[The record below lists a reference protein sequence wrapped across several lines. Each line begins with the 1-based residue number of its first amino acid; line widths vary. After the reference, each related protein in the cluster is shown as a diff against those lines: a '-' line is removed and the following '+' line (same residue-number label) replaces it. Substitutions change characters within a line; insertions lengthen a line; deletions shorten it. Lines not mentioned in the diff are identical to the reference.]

1 MRIFLR
7 SLILGL
13 LCEIV
18 LYSCSADKHTDP
30 VATSKAERIVVPLH
44 PKPTLREDVIQTA
57 VTPNSART
65 KAPEFIAQSVLA
77 QIGPKPQTFLV
88 PANAASAIVC
98 AEGSMLK
105 FDPGSFVYADDGQP
119 VEGDVAISVTEYL
132 TDASFVLAG
141 LSTTSD
147 KNLLESGGMLY
158 VAASA
163 QDRPCN
169 LSTNSF
175 YEVSLPSVNEE
186 DGMQLFYSDNDGKN
200 WSPANRG
207 AMKDFRTF
215 NTYQP
220 EYINPTNNPRPR
232 KFTYE
237 AEYPGG
243 LKKMYEYLHE
253 KVKIKEEFKDVTL
266 KATCYVNITI
276 NDKGKIVKVYTPK
289 QISTYADKDIV
300 AAFKTMQHWEVDI
313 APGMTKKLLL
323 PVKMNLVRDPSQMT
337 IKEKTLSKPESKRYD
352 AKFESD
358 RYIMTVGQFGW
369 INCDKFVN
377 SEQPRTT
384 VYIPT
389 DSLSDVSMTIVF
401 HSIRSVIGGMRYTS
415 GFYFDNIPAA
425 EKITVVAVRMNELGE
440 TELAM
445 KETVVDDD
453 PITDLVFNKVTKDEM
468 IKQFEQLAKIRAPE
482 FAEL

>member
-18 LYSCSADKHTDP
+18 LYSCSADKHTEP
-30 VATSKAERIVVPLH
+30 VATSKAERIVVPLDQT
-44 PKPTLREDVIQTA
+44 PTVREDVIQTA
-57 VTPNSART
+57 IVPYSETT
-65 KAPEFIAQSVLA
+65 KAPEFVAQSVLA

-88 PANAASAIVC
+88 PSNQASEIIC
-98 AEGSMLK
+98 AEGSTLK
-105 FDPGSFVYADDGQP
+105 FDPGSFVYADNGQP
-119 VEGDVAISVTEYL
+119 VEGDVTISVTEYL

-147 KNLLESGGMLY
+147 KNLLESGGMIY
-158 VAASA
+158 VAVSA
-163 QDRPCN
+163 QERPCN

-175 YEVSLPSVNEE
+175 YEVSLPAVNEE

-207 AMKDFRTF
+207 AMLDFRTF
-215 NTYQP
+215 NTYRP

-232 KFTYE
+232 SFTNA

-243 LKKMYEYLHE
+243 IKKMYEYLHE
-253 KVKIKEEFKDVTL
+253 KVKIKEEFMDVTL
-266 KATCYVNITI
+266 KATCYVNLTIT
-276 NDKGKIVKVYTPK
+276 DKGKIVKVYTPK

-300 AAFKTMQHWEVDI
+300 TAFKTMQNWEVDI

-323 PVKMNLVRDPSQMT
+323 PVKINLIRDPSQLT

-369 INCDKFVN
+369 INCDKFFN
-377 SEQPRTT
+377 PEQTRTT
-384 VYIPT
+384 VYIPS
-389 DSLSDVSMTIVF
+389 DSVSDVTMTLVF
-401 HSIRSVIGGMRYTS
+401 HSLRSVIGGIRYTS
-415 GFYFDNIPAA
+415 GFYFENIPAA
-425 EKITVVAVRMNELGE
+425 EKITVIAVRINELGE

>member
-57 VTPNSART
+57 VTSNSAT
-65 KAPEFIAQSVLA
+65 IKAPEFIAQSVLVK
-77 QIGPKPQTFLV
+77 IGPKPQTFLV

-169 LSTNSF
+169 LSTN
-175 YEVSLPSVNEE
+175 
-186 DGMQLFYSDNDGKN
+186 
-200 WSPANRG
+200 
-207 AMKDFRTF
+207 
-215 NTYQP
+215 
-220 EYINPTNNPRPR
+220 
-232 KFTYE
+232 
-237 AEYPGG
+237 
-243 LKKMYEYLHE
+243 
-253 KVKIKEEFKDVTL
+253 
-266 KATCYVNITI
+266 
-276 NDKGKIVKVYTPK
+276 
-289 QISTYADKDIV
+289 
-300 AAFKTMQHWEVDI
+300 
-313 APGMTKKLLL
+313 
-323 PVKMNLVRDPSQMT
+323 
-337 IKEKTLSKPESKRYD
+337 
-352 AKFESD
+352 
-358 RYIMTVGQFGW
+358 
-369 INCDKFVN
+369 
-377 SEQPRTT
+377 
-384 VYIPT
+384 
-389 DSLSDVSMTIVF
+389 
-401 HSIRSVIGGMRYTS
+401 
-415 GFYFDNIPAA
+415 
-425 EKITVVAVRMNELGE
+425 
-440 TELAM
+440 
-445 KETVVDDD
+445 
-453 PITDLVFNKVTKDEM
+453 
-468 IKQFEQLAKIRAPE
+468 
-482 FAEL
+482 

>member
-13 LCEIV
+13 LCEII

-44 PKPTLREDVIQTA
+44 PTPTLREDVIQTA
-57 VTPNSART
+57 VTPNSAT
-65 KAPEFIAQSVLA
+65 IKAPEFIAQSVLA

-88 PANAASAIVC
+88 PANEASAIVC

-105 FDPGSFVYADDGQP
+105 FDPGSFVYADNGLP
-119 VEGDVAISVTEYL
+119 AEGDVAISVTEYL

-253 KVKIKEEFKDVTL
+253 KVKINEEFKDVTL

-300 AAFKTMQHWEVDI
+300 AAFKTMQNWDVDI

-337 IKEKTLSKPESKRYD
+337 IKEKTISKPESKRYD

-377 SEQPRTT
+377 FEQPRTT

-389 DSLSDVSMTIVF
+389 DSLSDVSMTLVF

-468 IKQFEQLAKIRAPE
+468 IKQFEQLSKIRANE